1 MLFFYRINLVLFS
14 LITGLPLSLRT
25 MRIGWVEQHGCADAI
40 LTFGAFQDIVVHAT
54 VATPPESL
62 IVRQVGERN
71 RYISQ
76 LGIHLH
82 HGSAGGKAEYLCFRP
97 AHAGK
102 LEGHVFDAFRYT
114 QAPEIRMHDQ
124 AGGSHVLLVS
134 P

>member
-25 MRIGWVEQHGCADAI
+25 MRIGRVEQHGRADAI

-54 VATPPESL
+54 VATPPESSSS
-62 IVRQVGERN
+62 VKSENVTGT
-71 RYISQ
+71 YPS
-76 LGIHLH
+76 
-82 HGSAGGKAEYLCFRP
+82 S
-97 AHAGK
+97 
-102 LEGHVFDAFRYT
+102 VFIFITA
-114 QAPEIRMHDQ
+114 APEVRLNTFAFGQRMRASWKVMSLMRFAIPKPRKSGMHDQ

>member
-1 MLFFYRINLVLFS
+1 
-14 LITGLPLSLRT
+14 
-25 MRIGWVEQHGCADAI
+25 MRIGRVEQHGCADAI

-82 HGSAGGKAEYLCFRP
+82 HGSAGGKAEYLRLRP

-102 LEGHVFDAFRYT
+102 LEVMSLMRFAIPKPRKSGCT
-114 QAPEIRMHDQ
+114 IKPEVVTYCLFPHD
-124 AGGSHVLLVS
+124 SI
-134 P
+134 